1 MRLREWLI
9 NGALWLS
16 IGVCCGVLSAGQK
29 FSVEVIHDEAKPV
42 EQVAADK
49 PYFIMF
55 SGSFCDPC
63 RRMKATELPK
73 LLKSGYQTTVIMV
86 DSKTDPMAE
95 KWQQKY
101 GVTRLPTIFLLDR
114 KTRKTLK
121 GPYIGFTS
129 AITLI
134 SDARGRSVMAPAQS
148 LPNRNARLTCPEI
161 RALVRSKYQ
170 PGRSLNADV
179 SPQSMV
185 WGHLT
190 DGSGGT
196 HTFTR
201 DQVACLS
208 LWEALALHDDAH
220 GARTIRP

>member
-1 MRLREWLI
+1 MKWFLGFLYLMA
-9 NGALWLS
+9 GLLC
-16 IGVCCGVLSAGQK
+16 GVCSAQQ
-29 FSVEVIHDEAKPV
+29 FSVEVIQPEVKAPN
-42 EQVAADK
+42 EK

-55 SGSFCDPC
+55 SGTYCGPC
-63 RRMKATELPK
+63 QRWKASEKQK
-73 LLKSGYQTTVIMV
+73 LNDAGYQVTIINVDEDDRWNAKYNVTTV
-86 DSKTDPMAE
+86 P
-95 KWQQKY
+95 
-101 GVTRLPTIFLLDR
+101 RFFLLDR
-114 KTRKTLK
+114 KTRRTLR
-121 GPYIGFTS
+121 GPWVGFTP
-129 AITLI
+129 AVTLI
-134 SDARGRSVMAPAQS
+134 VNAQGKNLLAPADHS
-148 LPNRNARLTCPEI
+148 RKTARLTCPEI
-161 RALVRSKYQ
+161 RALVRGRYS

-201 DQVACLS
+201 DQVSCLL